1 MYKKSILSTLN
12 SRKPMKPISDTELK
26 SIQLEI
32 MKHVHNFCESN
43 HINYSLA
50 YGSLLGAI
58 RHKGFIPWD
67 DDIDIVMLRKDYER
81 FLQLYPKHS
90 DLYKVHS
97 LESDPNYAYAF
108 AKVSDPRTL
117 LVENVNAQNIGV
129 NIDVFPLD
137 NAFDDL
143 EQSQKYAKKISLL
156 KYLYRLKF
164 LQPSKKNAPWKRVLM
179 RIGKIAVLPL
189 TLRKLATKIS
199 SYAKSNTNQE
209 SKYVVMMVGTTPQ
222 ATLRQIVERS
232 WFNSYTTVPFEG
244 TQLKI
249 ITEFDKYLSHEYGDY
264 MTPPKNKTSP
274 HTLNNVFW
282 I

>member
-67 DDIDIVMLRKDYER
+67 DDIDIVMLRKDHER

-164 LQPSKKNAPWKRVLM
+164 LKTSKKNAPWKRVFM

>member
-1 MYKKSILSTLN
+1 MFRKLLMLKSLS
-12 SRKPMKPISDTELK
+12 PMKLISPKELK
-26 SIQLEI
+26 DIQLEI
-32 MKHVHNFCESN
+32 MKHVHQFCESN
-43 HINYSLA
+43 LINYSLA

-67 DDIDIVMLRKDYER
+67 DDIDIVMPRKDYER

-90 DLYKVHS
+90 DLYKLHS
-97 LESDPNYAYAF
+97 LETDPNYAYAF

-117 LVENVNAQNIGV
+117 LIENVNTQNIGI
-129 NIDVFPLD
+129 NIDIFPLD

-143 EQSQKYAKKISLL
+143 QQSQNYTKKISLL

-164 LQPSKKNAPWKRVLM
+164 LKPSPKNPPWKRFLM
-179 RIGKIAVLPL
+179 KIGKFFVFPL

-199 SYAKSNTNQE
+199 SYAKTNTNQN

-222 ATLRQIVERS
+222 ATLRQIVDRS

-249 ITEFDKYLSHEYGDY
+249 IKEFDKYLSHEYGDY

-274 HTLNNVFW
+274 HTLNKVYW

>member
-67 DDIDIVMLRKDYER
+67 DDIDIVMLRKDHER

-164 LQPSKKNAPWKRVLM
+164 LQPPKKNAPWKRVFM